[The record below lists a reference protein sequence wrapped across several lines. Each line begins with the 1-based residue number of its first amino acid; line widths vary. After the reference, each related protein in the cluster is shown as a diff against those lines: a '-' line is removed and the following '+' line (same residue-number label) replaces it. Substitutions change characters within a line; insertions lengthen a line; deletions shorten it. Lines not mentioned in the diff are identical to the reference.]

1 MTAIDDEGI
10 CLRAWEW
17 SETSQTAVLL
27 TYAHGI
33 VRVLAKGSRRP
44 VSAFSGGL
52 EPCTVG
58 GVGAIIRPNSELA
71 LLTRWDLVDP
81 MPHIRADLGAYR
93 LAMLAIDLASRLI
106 QDHDP
111 HPRSFEALRSLLNGG
126 GKGDRASDPWLRL
139 ARYMWVLLHDVGSCP
154 MLDRDVRGDRVIDEA
169 EVYGFAPDLGGVTA
183 DPGPDASM
191 DQSGGE
197 RVWRVRA
204 ETIELL
210 RRLRDSPGDDG
221 FSDIV
226 ADDARRAAGLLGA
239 YTRERIGADIPAMR
253 WLVE

>member
-27 TYAHGI
+27 TRAHGI

-44 VSAFSGGL
+44 ASAFSGGL
-52 EPCTVG
+52 EPCTLG

-93 LAMLAIDLASRLI
+93 IAMLAIDLASRMI

-111 HPRSFEALRSLLNGG
+111 HPESFEALRSLLKGC
-126 GKGDRASDPWLRL
+126 GDRSHQAEPWLRV
-139 ARYMWVLLHDVGSCP
+139 ARYMWMLLHDVGSRP
-154 MLDRDVRGDRVIDEA
+154 MLDRDVRDDRVLDKA
-169 EVYGFAPDLGGVTA
+169 DVYGFSPDLGGVTA
-183 DPGPDASM
+183 DPRPGSSEDHARG
-191 DQSGGE
+191 D

-210 RRLRDSPGDDG
+210 RLLRDSPQDDW
-221 FSDIV
+221 FSDI
-226 ADDARRAAGLLGA
+226 APDDARRAAGLLGA
-239 YTRERIGADIPAMR
+239 YARERIGADIPALR